1 MALPTIQDYQEALQH
16 PRSAFMDPE
25 LAQGTIAVSGLGTPR
40 VFGGGFALTY
50 AVQSGSK
57 KYAVRCFHREVKNRE
72 RRYEAI
78 SKKLKSLA
86 SPYFL
91 DFQYQP
97 AGVKVNGITHPIVK
111 MDWATGETLAEFVAK
126 SRNDATKLNNL
137 IDSLGRLA
145 AYLES
150 IGIAHGDIQDLNV
163 IVFNE
168 GKKLQLIDYDGL
180 YLPELAS
187 LGSSENGLADY
198 QHPKRDGRC
207 YDATLD
213 RFSFIA
219 LNLALRALR
228 DKPSVW
234 QSSQSGAGIIVFKA
248 NDFANPHASATF
260 SELSKIPNL
269 RQDVLDFATICT
281 GSISDVPTLSQFLS
295 GTYAPASTIHVG
307 TRPVQARSRYI
318 SAYPVLDA
326 TDYSA
331 FEQHIGGMV
340 ELVGRV
346 FDVKA
351 NRTRGGK
358 PYIFVNFAHWR
369 GKAVKINIWSEA
381 LEKGGD
387 TPSKAWVG
395 RWVSIR
401 GLVEPVYTSRQYNYS
416 HISITADSIG
426 QISEITEAEAKYRL
440 DNAIVASQQN
450 FTAASAPETIIV
462 PDNLAA
468 LQKLRDSVPSVK
480 PPPRASTAPPAPA
493 PAPRPAPPP
502 TGTNTASNAHSR
514 NQAILRSMQAPKAP
528 PSPAPQPSR
537 YVPPPPQSSPMSQ
550 PSVAQ
555 PRGNVSQH
563 TWQTSNPS
571 STGTSQPG
579 GFSSPRAPAPAPSPY
594 KQYAEV
600 KKEPRGFWGWLTGLF
615 K

>member
-16 PRSAFMDPE
+16 PKSAFLDPE
-25 LAQGTIAVSGLGTPR
+25 LAGGSIAVSGLGTPR
-40 VFGGGFALTY
+40 VYGGGFALTY
-50 AVQSGSK
+50 AVQARGK
-57 KYAVRCFHREVKNRE
+57 KYAVRCFHREVGNRE

-78 SKKLKSLA
+78 SKKLKALA

-91 DFQYQP
+91 DFEYQP
-97 AGVKVNGITHPIVK
+97 TGVRVNGKTHPIVK
-111 MDWATGETLAEFVAK
+111 MEWATGETLAEFLAK
-126 SRNDATKLNNL
+126 HHNDPSRLKNL
-137 IDSLGRLA
+137 INSLGQLA

-150 IGIAHGDIQDLNV
+150 VGIAHGDIQDLNL
-163 IVFNE
+163 IVLNE
-168 GKKLQLIDYDGL
+168 GKNLQLIDYDGM

-198 QHPKRDGRC
+198 QHPKRDGSC
-207 YDATLD
+207 YDAKLD

-219 LNLALRALR
+219 LNLALRALCE
-228 DKPSVW
+228 KPAIW

-248 NDFANPHASATF
+248 NDFANPHASSTF

-281 GSISDVPTLSQFLS
+281 GGIGSVPTLSQFIS
-295 GTYAPASTIHVG
+295 GAYSPTSTIHVG

-331 FEQHIGGMV
+331 FEEHIGEMV

-381 LEKGGD
+381 LEKGGEA
-387 TPSKAWVG
+387 PSRAWVG

-401 GLVEPVYTSRQYNYS
+401 GLVEPVYTSHQYNYS

-426 QISEITEAEAKYRL
+426 QISLIAEAEAQYRL
-440 DNAIVASQQN
+440 DDAVVAGQQGPSVSFTPDAIV
-450 FTAASAPETIIV
+450 V
-462 PDNLAA
+462 PDNSGA
-468 LQKLRDSVPSVK
+468 LEKLRKS
-480 PPPRASTAPPAPA
+480 APPAA
-493 PAPRPAPPP
+493 PSYRAPPTTPPAPPQSRAATP
-502 TGTNTASNAHSR
+502 PAAASPASNTRSR
-514 NQAILRSMQAPKAP
+514 NQAILQSMQAQKAP
-528 PSPAPQPSR
+528 PSPAPAPGGF
-537 YVPPPPQSSPMSQ
+537 VPPPSTQ
-550 PSVAQ
+550 P
-555 PRGNVSQH
+555 PP
-563 TWQTSNPS
+563 PS
-571 STGTSQPG
+571 TSQPG
-579 GFSSPRAPAPAPSPY
+579 GYRAQRSWQAPTPPRSPAPAPAPAPTSY
-594 KQYAEV
+594 TQYAKV
-600 KKEPRGFWGWLTGLF
+600 KEESKGFWGWLASLF